1 MTGLGWTCR
10 GTCSND
16 EPSYELFIIPEKR
29 EDEEFAEVILHLKLD
44 ASAIKIAA
52 VNNDK
57 RGNLIIRKVATEIG
71 TMYSCLEL
79 PSVP

>member
-1 MTGLGWTCR
+1 M
-10 GTCSND
+10 
-16 EPSYELFIIPEKR
+16 
-29 EDEEFAEVILHLKLD
+29 KLD